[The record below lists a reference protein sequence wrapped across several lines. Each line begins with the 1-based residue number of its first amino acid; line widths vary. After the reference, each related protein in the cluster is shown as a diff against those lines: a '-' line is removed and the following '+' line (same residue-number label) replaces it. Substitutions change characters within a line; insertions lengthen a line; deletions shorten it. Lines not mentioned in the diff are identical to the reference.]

1 MRPRHEWKHEI
12 DLGDVLVLRQRLGA
26 ILRPDSH
33 GRQGEYRIR
42 SLYFDNLENRAL
54 REKLDGVDRREK
66 FRLRCYDTDTSFI
79 RLEKKSKRNGLC
91 YKQSDRMSAQEV
103 ERLLQGDLV
112 WMGRSDR
119 PLVRELY
126 YKMTTQGLRP
136 RTLVDYRRKAY
147 VYPAGNVRVTL
158 DDDLRTG
165 LGGVDLLDPQL
176 PLVRAGDAPTL
187 LEVKWD
193 EFLPDCVCMAVQLP
207 NRRAGAFSKY
217 AACRVYG

>member
-1 MRPRHEWKHEI
+1 M
-12 DLGDVLVLRQRLGA
+12 V
-26 ILRPDSH
+26 
-33 GRQGEYRIR
+33 
-42 SLYFDNLENRAL
+42 ENRAL

-193 EFLPDCVCMAVQLP
+193 EFLPDCVRMAVQLP

>member
-33 GRQGEYRIR
+33 GRQGEDRIR

-193 EFLPDCVCMAVQLP
+193 EFLPDCVRMAVQLP

>member
-187 LEVKWD
+187 LEVKWA
-193 EFLPDCVCMAVQLP
+193 EFLPDCVRMAVQLP